1 MRKESVLDWPTRFH
15 IIKGIAQGLTY
26 IHEHCGTPIV
36 HRDIKSSNIL
46 LDSDM
51 NPKITDFGTARVIVP
66 GADEEHTDV
75 LLGTV

>member
-1 MRKESVLDWPTRFH
+1 
-15 IIKGIAQGLTY
+15 
-26 IHEHCGTPIV
+26 
-36 HRDIKSSNIL
+36 
-46 LDSDM
+46 M